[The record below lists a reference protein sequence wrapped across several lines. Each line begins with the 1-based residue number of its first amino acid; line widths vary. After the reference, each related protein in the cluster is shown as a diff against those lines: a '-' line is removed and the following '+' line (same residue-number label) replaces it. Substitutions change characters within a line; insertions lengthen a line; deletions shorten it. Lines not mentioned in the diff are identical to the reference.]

1 MRLDDSTY
9 EYIKEEVTDLFVRYD
24 VKCIPINGFELAT
37 KMGMVLIPYSA
48 LTSKK
53 LEAAQEISPDG
64 FYMEPGDEKEYI
76 FYNDQVGYERCN
88 MTILHEIGHAV
99 LGHSEEMDP
108 EVAEAEAAFF
118 AKYAAAPPPLV
129 HKIQPDSPEE
139 IADIFCIIYEAS
151 WYALE
156 YYHKWLYMYRRR
168 GRYVIYETQLLTLFR
183 EPA

>member
-37 KMGMVLIPYSA
+37 KMGIVLVPYSA
-48 LTSKK
+48 LTPKK
-53 LEAAQEISPDG
+53 LEESQKISPDG
-64 FYMEPGDEKEYI
+64 FYMEPGDGREYI
-76 FYNDQVGYERCN
+76 YYNNQVGYERSN

-99 LGHSEEMDP
+99 LGHSEETDP

-129 HKIQPDSPEE
+129 HKIQPNSPEE
-139 IADIFCIIYEAS
+139 IADAFCISYEAS
-151 WYALE
+151 CYAWD
-156 YYHKWLYMYRRR
+156 YYCSWKRFHFAYGRFTAYEMKLNKLY
-168 GRYVIYETQLLTLFR
+168 GIT
-183 EPA
+183 A